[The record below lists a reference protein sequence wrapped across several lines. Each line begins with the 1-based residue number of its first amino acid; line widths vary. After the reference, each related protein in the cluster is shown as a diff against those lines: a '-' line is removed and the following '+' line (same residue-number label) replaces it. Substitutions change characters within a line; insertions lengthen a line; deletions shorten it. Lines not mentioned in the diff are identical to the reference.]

1 MPIEEYNPTKKEIE
15 ARKLAQDASKRAK
28 AYQKPIFDKL
38 LRYYFLY
45 RNIQEEKQWPFRNN
59 IFIPVVFSTI
69 ETLIPRIV
77 LNHPKI
83 VVLPREKEDA
93 KFIEPAKTLID
104 YRWEQMEMFIEL
116 VDLFKQCFIYGT
128 SPIKG
133 RWVKEKRKVPR
144 RSGLGRLIL
153 GKYKTIIESHPEFE
167 TVDEFSFFIDP
178 DAGTIKK
185 AKYVIHKL
193 YLTEEE
199 LKDNR
204 EGVYKNLQ
212 YVEGRKITE
221 DNYAG
226 ERWRIHD
233 LSNKQRG
240 RIITS
245 EGGIG
250 SGASAEPEKLVE
262 ISEHYFRSSKKY
274 PLGRLIVLAN
284 DNIVIREDINP
295 YWYLDGEFPF
305 IEIKDQPVPKEYWA
319 IGEIEPIEGLQYE
332 RNHIRNRRMDSS
344 EQTVD
349 KMWRIDPDA
358 EVDENE
364 LVWQPSG
371 IIHAKAGDV
380 EVIEAGA
387 ESPSG
392 YQEEDIVKQDT
403 QNTTGISDFTRGQVA
418 KGFSETYGGILT
430 LINEANQRFALK
442 IKLIGEMGIKRIVKM
457 LLQMEEYNAE
467 KKRAI
472 RIAGEKGYQFKTI
485 KPEEI
490 KSNLDIKV
498 EIDPWPLIN
507 KAYRREQVL
516 AVVKMLGKDPE
527 VNQKKLKEMLLDAFE
542 IENKEEIL
550 TPELKLPA
558 GEGGGETEGR
568 PGIMSRIAGILPKS
582 IPLIPKEKT
591 EAPAAPLKGEL
602 PPAKGSE
609 LPKSIPLI
617 SK

>member
-1 MPIEEYNPTKKEIE
+1 MAEEYKPTKKEAE
-15 ARKLAQDASKRAK
+15 ARKSAQEAHKRAK
-28 AYQKPIFDKL
+28 VYQSPIFDKF

-59 IFIPVVFSTI
+59 IFIPVIFSII
-69 ETLIPRIV
+69 ETLTPRVV
-77 LNHPKI
+77 LNQPKI
-83 VVLPREKEDA
+83 VLLPREKGDD
-93 KFIEPAKTLID
+93 KFVEPTKTLVD

-133 RWVKEKRKVPR
+133 RWIKEKRKVPR
-144 RSGLGRLIL
+144 RNAFGKLIF
-153 GKYKTIIESHPEFE
+153 GKYKTITESYPEFE

-178 DAGTIKK
+178 DASIIKK
-185 AKYVIHKL
+185 AKYVIHKI

-199 LKDNR
+199 LKENR
-204 EGVYKNLQ
+204 EGIYKNLQ
-212 YVEGRKITE
+212 CVEGKKIE
-221 DNYAG
+221 DNYIG

-240 RIITS
+240 RILTS
-245 EGGIG
+245 EGG
-250 SGASAEPEKLVE
+250 SSEKPIEEKFVE
-262 ISEHYFRSSKKY
+262 IREHYFRSSKKY

-284 DNIVIREDINP
+284 DNVVIRDDINP

-332 RNHIRNRRMDSS
+332 RNHIRNRRMDSA
-344 EQTVD
+344 EQTMD
-349 KMWRIDPDA
+349 KMWRIDPDS

-364 LVWQPSG
+364 LIWQPSG
-371 IIHAKAGDV
+371 VIHAKAGEV
-380 EVIEAGA
+380 EVIEAGPEA
-387 ESPSG
+387 PTG
-392 YQEEDIVKQDT
+392 YQEEDIVKQDIQVT
-403 QNTTGISDFTRGQVA
+403 SGISDFTRGQVA

-467 KKRAI
+467 KKRTI
-472 RIAGEKGYQFKTI
+472 RITGEKGYQFKTL

-507 KAYRREQVL
+507 KAYQREQII
-516 AVVKMLGKDPE
+516 AVSKMLGKDPD
-527 VNQKKLKEMLLDAFE
+527 VNQKKLKEMLLSAFD
-542 IENKEEIL
+542 IQNKEEIL
-550 TPELKLPA
+550 TPEIKPEEIKKGKAETLPSIIPLIPKETGGRIMPKTPAVPTKVPPTVPKTA
-558 GEGGGETEGR
+558 GGTAE
-568 PGIMSRIAGILPKS
+568 ALPKS
-582 IPLIPKEKT
+582 IPLIKK
-591 EAPAAPLKGEL
+591 
-602 PPAKGSE
+602 
-609 LPKSIPLI
+609 
-617 SK
+617 